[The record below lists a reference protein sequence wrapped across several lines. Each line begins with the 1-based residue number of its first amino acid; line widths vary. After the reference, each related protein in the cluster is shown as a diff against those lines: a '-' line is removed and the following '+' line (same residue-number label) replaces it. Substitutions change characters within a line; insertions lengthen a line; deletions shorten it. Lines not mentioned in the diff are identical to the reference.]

1 MTSAL
6 FDHIIISGLT
16 IVSHKLHSSISY
28 IPVSTKNQA
37 TIDLR
42 TKRHPDSVSMTG
54 RKWPVMECWLGCD
67 YRSFFSDDAGSF
79 PKGEVMS
86 ALESEFKM
94 SINYF
99 HSFGMTENYY
109 VYIEQP
115 MYINI
120 LKILAKK
127 LSGSAVDTA
136 IEFYDNINVGLRGCF
151 LFVA

>member
-1 MTSAL
+1 
-6 FDHIIISGLT
+6 
-16 IVSHKLHSSISY
+16 
-28 IPVSTKNQA
+28 
-37 TIDLR
+37 
-42 TKRHPDSVSMTG
+42 
-54 RKWPVMECWLGCD
+54 
-67 YRSFFSDDAGSF
+67 
-79 PKGEVMS
+79 MS

-151 LFVA
+151 FVASNTIF